1 MLRIVSWC
9 YNLNIKEGRWTRY
22 MEQHWNYVQLLKKK
36 ALELGVLSF
45 AMNVVLM

>member
-1 MLRIVSWC
+1 MDKIHGTTLELC
-9 YNLNIKEGRWTRY
+9 AAF
-22 MEQHWNYVQLLKKK
+22 KKK

>member
-1 MLRIVSWC
+1 MDKIHGTTLELC
-9 YNLNIKEGRWTRY
+9 AAFK
-22 MEQHWNYVQLLKKK
+22 KKK